1 MSKHNRVWHIPAS
14 SWTLQKNQASYMS
27 ICINATHMLWLVLGP
42 QGQSKAQIGGGV
54 GAGGGAGELSQ
65 FSPAPQPGRCK

>member
-27 ICINATHMLWLVLGP
+27 ICINAICCGLYWVP
-42 QGQSKAQIGGGV
+42 KAKAKHRLEV
-54 GAGGGAGELSQ
+54 GLELEV
-65 FSPAPQPGRCK
+65 GRVN